1 MSKQLTTSLTEIYS
15 FHPCADGW
23 KKILRSRGKTA
34 ADSVEFP
41 LVDCCKSNS
50 IEDVL
55 WLIGKR
61 RKEIQIAVNFA
72 QMCANS
78 VVHLTYKSVVISNAD
93 AVAVAVAAI
102 ATDAAHA
109 ASYAA
114 AAAAYNAADAAV
126 ADAAAYADAAYA
138 YADAAAYAIDAYNA
152 AYNAATAYNA
162 AQVATAA
169 ATAAAYNAEAADA
182 AVAAYAANKQHNKNK
197 QFLIQCIN
205 EFTSL

>member
-78 VVHLTYKSVVISNAD
+78 VVHLTYKGVVINNAD
-93 AVAVAVAAI
+93 AVTAVAAV
-102 ATDAAHA
+102 
-109 ASYAA
+109 
-114 AAAAYNAADAAV
+114 AAV
-126 ADAAAYADAAYA
+126 AAYT
-138 YADAAAYAIDAYNA
+138 YADAAAYAADAYNA
-152 AYNAATAYNA
+152 AYNAAVAYNA
-162 AQVATAA
+162 AQAAAAA
-169 ATAAAYNAEAADA
+169 ATAAAYNADAAYNAATATAYAADA
-182 AVAAYAANKQHNKNK
+182 ATATATVAAYAANKQHNKNK